1 MLSHESVLAEKVGE
15 LGRGEMDGDGGGAG
29 MDVPTPTLILL
40 LRFHIGNN
48 VSKVQQ
54 ERQLQS

>member
-1 MLSHESVLAEKVGE
+1 M
-15 LGRGEMDGDGGGAG
+15 EMEAGAAG

-40 LRFHIGNN
+40 LLFHIGNN